1 MDNAHA
7 IKQVLSMIELWQS
20 LRSVGKTKDKNLN
33 GTQVSGSLRSRN
45 TNGYD
50 KAPVR
55 FGQLESP
62 SKELKQLRNV
72 QSWSGSEERNIAL
85 DEQVWILTH
94 GGNLGEVSTTGIN
107 NKSAAISPAMSS
119 ASISHMALID
129 SRENDVRTESG
140 NVMMNRDKELECL
153 SNAGEVNGTVDSE
166 DSPSESVNRVTLP
179 IEYMS
184 VGQRIS
190 REVILREL
198 GPKECKLGVI
208 DYWDPLACN
217 LDNDDKIR
225 MVKEIE
231 QDQDF
236 IPVAGALAPP
246 IRGKGQAVFN
256 RDNALLKILEEVN
269 TMVRGSAQAMAL
281 TLDNRG
287 DEAVRRSAK
296 VVALGANVMSKVNA
310 ERMRIHYPREFANK
324 ILKPVTEPIVRE
336 VHRMRA
342 KYLAQD
348 IKNQNV
354 LMNTLFRK
362 GGRGTREGG
371 RQKMWKTNRFP
382 FPRNSPQSRFKRF
395 NNQRFRRSHNQS
407 SKGQTPSAT
416 NQ

>member
-33 GTQVSGSLRSRN
+33 GTQISGLLRSRN
-45 TNGYD
+45 TNDRAKSPYSY
-50 KAPVR
+50 
-55 FGQLESP
+55 GQLESP
-62 SKELKQLRNV
+62 SRELKQLRNV
-72 QSWSGSEERNIAL
+72 QSRSGTEERNITL

-94 GGNLGEVSTTGIN
+94 GGSLGEVTTTGVTG
-107 NKSAAISPAMSS
+107 KSVAISPAIPS
-119 ASISHMALID
+119 ASVSHIALID
-129 SRENDVRTESG
+129 NRENDVRTES
-140 NVMMNRDKELECL
+140 NSVMMNRDKELECL
-153 SNAGEVNGTVDSE
+153 SNAGEIEEIVDNE
-166 DSPSESVNRVTLP
+166 DSPSESVTKVMLP
-179 IEYMS
+179 IEHMS
-184 VGQRIS
+184 VGQKIS
-190 REVILREL
+190 RDVILREL

-217 LDNDDKIR
+217 LDSDDRNR

-246 IRGKGQAVFN
+246 IRNKGQAVFN

-296 VVALGANVMSKVNA
+296 VIALGANVMSKVNA

-371 RQKMWKTNRFP
+371 RAKMGRTSRFS
-382 FPRNSPQSRFKRF
+382 FPRNNTQNKFKRF
-395 NNQRFRRSHNQS
+395 NNQRFRKSHSQS
-407 SKGQTPSAT
+407 NRQQIP
-416 NQ
+416 NPPV